1 MESEGLEAWCETLI
15 LKIQQ
20 WKRKQ
25 TGNWL
30 IKGAKSCEGFPRFR
44 KIRKWK
50 AEGSNLGIRIID
62 KGVRYDYRH
71 RMRRVTY
78 LSSLKKK
85 LKIGIDIEIF

>member
-30 IKGAKSCEGFPRFR
+30 IEGAKSCEGFPRFR
-44 KIRKWK
+44 KIREWK

-62 KGVRYDYRH
+62 KVRCQIW
-71 RMRRVTY
+71 
-78 LSSLKKK
+78 L
-85 LKIGIDIEIF
+85 